1 LILDAF
7 ISEQRLGRLEQTLV
21 RRIFGQQFGD
31 FRFEVEETTSVD
43 DAIDRSANVVV
54 VVAEG
59 TRNFDQM
66 AARQQSLHHLLAQG
80 DGVLALIAAR
90 QLTRMSAVQNGPALQ
105 FTDDPANGKM
115 LWQFNLF

>member
-1 LILDAF
+1 
-7 ISEQRLGRLEQTLV
+7 
-21 RRIFGQQFGD
+21 
-31 FRFEVEETTSVD
+31 
-43 DAIDRSANVVV
+43 
-54 VVAEG
+54 
-59 TRNFDQM
+59 M